1 MGNYVRLEKKDRWA
15 VMVLDDAA
23 TMNAMRI
30 PFMEEIS
37 ETLDEI
43 NADSTLRAI
52 VVTGTGKVFISG
64 GDLVYMKDVD
74 AQESMRYIDLIMRTT
89 EKMTSSPKVFIAAI
103 NGHALG
109 GGCEFTLA
117 CDIRIMADRAK
128 IGFPEVTLGMLP
140 GAGGTQRLPRVI
152 GMGRAMEM
160 ILTGGVVT
168 AQKALEMGLVTD
180 VVPGEELMAKAEEL
194 VEKVKKTA
202 PISIAGAK
210 SCLYQSANMGMDT
223 GFLYERRMWGLCFA
237 TQDVSEGIQA
247 YFEKRPPV
255 YTGK

>member
-1 MGNYVRLEKKDRWA
+1 MGNLVQLEKKDQWA
-15 VMVLDDAA
+15 LMMLNNPA
-23 TMNAMRI
+23 TMNAMSI

-37 ETLDEI
+37 EVVDEI
-43 NADSTLRAI
+43 NADSTLRAV
-52 VVTGTGKVFISG
+52 VVTSTGKTFISG
-64 GDLVYMKDVD
+64 GDLALMRGLD
-74 AQESMRYIDLIMRTT
+74 AQESMQYIDLIMRTT

-117 CDIRIMADRAK
+117 CDIRIMADRAR
-128 IGFPEVTLGMLP
+128 IGFPEVTLGLLP
-140 GAGGTQRLPRVI
+140 GAGGTQRLPRII

-160 ILTGGVVT
+160 ILTGSVVP
-168 AQKALEMGLVTD
+168 AQKALELGLVTS
-180 VVPGEELMAKAEEL
+180 VVPPEELMAKAEEL
-194 VEKVKKTA
+194 VEKIKKTA
-202 PISIAGAK
+202 PVSIAGAK

-237 TQDVSEGIQA
+237 TQDKSEGIQA
-247 YFEKRPPV
+247 FFEKRSPV